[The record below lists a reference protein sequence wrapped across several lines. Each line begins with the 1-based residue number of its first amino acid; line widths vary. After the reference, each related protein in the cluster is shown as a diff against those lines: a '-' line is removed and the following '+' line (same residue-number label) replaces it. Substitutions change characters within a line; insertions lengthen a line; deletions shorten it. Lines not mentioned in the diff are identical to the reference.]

1 MIRARF
7 YIKKSD
13 CDNDYRPVK
22 WPIKYP
28 YWCSAESDNSFVLV
42 AYAED
47 EDSIKELWPEAYDIN
62 VLEKDTEIR
71 FTLRF
76 PKPEWYE
83 LYERELEECD
93 RFIWVTDA
101 CLRNG
106 IIRKVKAKIEEYG
119 GLLLADI
126 PDRFTPYEIGMDAF
140 ESKEEALKHAEE
152 RRAHLI
158 EFIKK
163 KLNAMINYAAKVRK
177 AYLINNFD
185 KILNSLNTLHLT
197 VETMTLFVND
207 QAYNYILKLK
217 EIIKT
222 SPMYK
227 HNIKRL
233 LNDMDKEIKRYN
245 ASIYYINKER
255 SEVIADITQ
264 AMEDCLMPYI
274 DDLAG
279 AIRAAVWSRGV
290 SEERTEAAVLSLIV
304 SSLATTSGRLISGGY
319 QIMKEMGGGWG
330 GNPFTF
336 MSIDK
341 IRHLSTSLSDAITG
355 GEIALEEKEANDIT
369 KAMDVF
375 IEKMSDSDIVD
386 KVISILEEAESKN
399 KEERS

>member
-1 MIRARF
+1 
-7 YIKKSD
+7 
-13 CDNDYRPVK
+13 
-22 WPIKYP
+22 
-28 YWCSAESDNSFVLV
+28 
-42 AYAED
+42 
-47 EDSIKELWPEAYDIN
+47 
-62 VLEKDTEIR
+62 
-71 FTLRF
+71 
-76 PKPEWYE
+76 
-83 LYERELEECD
+83 
-93 RFIWVTDA
+93 
-101 CLRNG
+101 
-106 IIRKVKAKIEEYG
+106 
-119 GLLLADI
+119 
-126 PDRFTPYEIGMDAF
+126 
-140 ESKEEALKHAEE
+140 
-152 RRAHLI
+152 
-158 EFIKK
+158 
-163 KLNAMINYAAKVRK
+163 MINYAAKARK

-185 KILNSLNTLHLT
+185 KILNSLNTLHST

-279 AIRAAVWSRGV
+279 AIRAAVWSKGV
-290 SEERTEAAVLSLIV
+290 SEERTEA
-304 SSLATTSGRLISGGY
+304 ATTSGRLISGGY

-386 KVISILEEAESKN
+386 KVISIIEEAEPKN

>member
-1 MIRARF
+1 MNKMNNF
-7 YIKKSD
+7 
-13 CDNDYRPVK
+13 N
-22 WPIKYP
+22 
-28 YWCSAESDNSFVLV
+28 N
-42 AYAED
+42 
-47 EDSIKELWPEAYDIN
+47 
-62 VLEKDTEIR
+62 
-71 FTLRF
+71 
-76 PKPEWYE
+76 
-83 LYERELEECD
+83 
-93 RFIWVTDA
+93 
-101 CLRNG
+101 
-106 IIRKVKAKIEEYG
+106 
-119 GLLLADI
+119 
-126 PDRFTPYEIGMDAF
+126 
-140 ESKEEALKHAEE
+140 
-152 RRAHLI
+152 
-158 EFIKK
+158 
-163 KLNAMINYAAKVRK
+163 INYAAKARR

-185 KILNSLNTLHLT
+185 KILNSLNTLHST

-217 EIIKT
+217 EVIKT

-279 AIRAAVWSRGV
+279 AIRAAVWSKGV
-290 SEERTEAAVLSLIV
+290 SEEWTEAAVLSLIV

-319 QIMKEMGGGWG
+319 QIMKEMGGGQG

-355 GEIALEEKEANDIT
+355 GKIALEEKEANDIT

-375 IEKMSDSDIVD
+375 IEKMSDSNIVD
-386 KVISILEEAESKN
+386 KVISILEEAESKGGTIMN
-399 KEERS
+399 YLDGYVEEVLSEPYYDDYGSGIFRWWVKVSYICYGMGAVTTLMFDTKEEAEAVKPGYKFLC

>member
-1 MIRARF
+1 
-7 YIKKSD
+7 
-13 CDNDYRPVK
+13 
-22 WPIKYP
+22 
-28 YWCSAESDNSFVLV
+28 
-42 AYAED
+42 
-47 EDSIKELWPEAYDIN
+47 
-62 VLEKDTEIR
+62 
-71 FTLRF
+71 
-76 PKPEWYE
+76 
-83 LYERELEECD
+83 
-93 RFIWVTDA
+93 
-101 CLRNG
+101 
-106 IIRKVKAKIEEYG
+106 
-119 GLLLADI
+119 
-126 PDRFTPYEIGMDAF
+126 
-140 ESKEEALKHAEE
+140 
-152 RRAHLI
+152 
-158 EFIKK
+158 
-163 KLNAMINYAAKVRK
+163 MINYAAKARE

-185 KILNSLNTLHLT
+185 KILNSLNTLHST

-217 EIIKT
+217 EVIKT

-233 LNDMDKEIKRYN
+233 LNDMDKEIKKYN

-274 DDLAG
+274 NDLAG
-279 AIRAAVWSRGV
+279 AIRAAVWSKGV

-304 SSLATTSGRLISGGY
+304 SSLAMTSGRLISGGY

-355 GEIALEEKEANDIT
+355 REIALEEKEANDIT
-369 KAMDVF
+369 KAMDIF

-399 KEERS
+399 KDLDGYVEEVLSEPYYDDYGSGVFRWWVEVSYVCEGIGAVTTLMFDTREEAEAVKIGYKFLC

>member
-1 MIRARF
+1 
-7 YIKKSD
+7 
-13 CDNDYRPVK
+13 
-22 WPIKYP
+22 
-28 YWCSAESDNSFVLV
+28 
-42 AYAED
+42 
-47 EDSIKELWPEAYDIN
+47 
-62 VLEKDTEIR
+62 
-71 FTLRF
+71 
-76 PKPEWYE
+76 
-83 LYERELEECD
+83 
-93 RFIWVTDA
+93 
-101 CLRNG
+101 
-106 IIRKVKAKIEEYG
+106 
-119 GLLLADI
+119 
-126 PDRFTPYEIGMDAF
+126 
-140 ESKEEALKHAEE
+140 
-152 RRAHLI
+152 
-158 EFIKK
+158 
-163 KLNAMINYAAKVRK
+163 MINYAAKARK

-185 KILNSLNTLHLT
+185 KILNSLNTLHST

-290 SEERTEAAVLSLIV
+290 SEERTEAAVLALVI
-304 SSLATTSGRLISGGY
+304 SSLATTSGRLISDGY
-319 QIMKEMGGGWG
+319 KIMKEMGGGQG

-341 IRHLSTSLSDAITG
+341 IRRLSVLLSDIITG
-355 GEIALEEKEANDIT
+355 GEVPLTKEEADRVAS
-369 KAMDVF
+369 AMDVF
-375 IEKMSDSDIVD
+375 IEKMSDSYIVD

>member
-1 MIRARF
+1 
-7 YIKKSD
+7 
-13 CDNDYRPVK
+13 
-22 WPIKYP
+22 
-28 YWCSAESDNSFVLV
+28 
-42 AYAED
+42 
-47 EDSIKELWPEAYDIN
+47 
-62 VLEKDTEIR
+62 
-71 FTLRF
+71 
-76 PKPEWYE
+76 
-83 LYERELEECD
+83 
-93 RFIWVTDA
+93 
-101 CLRNG
+101 
-106 IIRKVKAKIEEYG
+106 
-119 GLLLADI
+119 
-126 PDRFTPYEIGMDAF
+126 
-140 ESKEEALKHAEE
+140 
-152 RRAHLI
+152 
-158 EFIKK
+158 
-163 KLNAMINYAAKVRK
+163 MINYAAKARK
-177 AYLINNFD
+177 VYLINNFD
-185 KILNSLNTLHLT
+185 KILNSLNTLHST

-217 EIIKT
+217 EVIKT

-279 AIRAAVWSRGV
+279 AIRADRVV
-290 SEERTEAAVLSLIV
+290 EERTEAAVLSLIV

-319 QIMKEMGGGWG
+319 QIMKEMGGGQG

>member
-1 MIRARF
+1 
-7 YIKKSD
+7 
-13 CDNDYRPVK
+13 
-22 WPIKYP
+22 
-28 YWCSAESDNSFVLV
+28 
-42 AYAED
+42 
-47 EDSIKELWPEAYDIN
+47 
-62 VLEKDTEIR
+62 
-71 FTLRF
+71 
-76 PKPEWYE
+76 
-83 LYERELEECD
+83 
-93 RFIWVTDA
+93 
-101 CLRNG
+101 
-106 IIRKVKAKIEEYG
+106 
-119 GLLLADI
+119 
-126 PDRFTPYEIGMDAF
+126 
-140 ESKEEALKHAEE
+140 
-152 RRAHLI
+152 
-158 EFIKK
+158 
-163 KLNAMINYAAKVRK
+163 MINYAAKARK

-185 KILNSLNTLHLT
+185 KILNSLNTLHST

-217 EIIKT
+217 EVIKT

-279 AIRAAVWSRGV
+279 AIRAAVWSRSG
-290 SEERTEAAVLSLIV
+290 TEAAVLSLIV
-304 SSLATTSGRLISGGY
+304 SSLAMTSGRLISGGY

-375 IEKMSDSDIVD
+375 IEKISDSDIVD

>member
-1 MIRARF
+1 MNKMNNF
-7 YIKKSD
+7 
-13 CDNDYRPVK
+13 N
-22 WPIKYP
+22 
-28 YWCSAESDNSFVLV
+28 N
-42 AYAED
+42 
-47 EDSIKELWPEAYDIN
+47 
-62 VLEKDTEIR
+62 
-71 FTLRF
+71 
-76 PKPEWYE
+76 
-83 LYERELEECD
+83 
-93 RFIWVTDA
+93 
-101 CLRNG
+101 
-106 IIRKVKAKIEEYG
+106 
-119 GLLLADI
+119 
-126 PDRFTPYEIGMDAF
+126 
-140 ESKEEALKHAEE
+140 
-152 RRAHLI
+152 
-158 EFIKK
+158 
-163 KLNAMINYAAKVRK
+163 INYAAEARR

-185 KILNSLNTLHLT
+185 KILNSLNTLHST

-217 EIIKT
+217 EVIKT

-319 QIMKEMGGGWG
+319 QIMKEMGGGLG

-341 IRHLSTSLSDAITG
+341 IRHLSTSLSDAIG

-386 KVISILEEAESKN
+386 KVISILEEAEPKN

>member
-1 MIRARF
+1 
-7 YIKKSD
+7 
-13 CDNDYRPVK
+13 
-22 WPIKYP
+22 
-28 YWCSAESDNSFVLV
+28 
-42 AYAED
+42 
-47 EDSIKELWPEAYDIN
+47 
-62 VLEKDTEIR
+62 
-71 FTLRF
+71 
-76 PKPEWYE
+76 
-83 LYERELEECD
+83 
-93 RFIWVTDA
+93 
-101 CLRNG
+101 
-106 IIRKVKAKIEEYG
+106 
-119 GLLLADI
+119 
-126 PDRFTPYEIGMDAF
+126 
-140 ESKEEALKHAEE
+140 
-152 RRAHLI
+152 
-158 EFIKK
+158 
-163 KLNAMINYAAKVRK
+163 MINYAAKVRK

-185 KILNSLNTLHLT
+185 KILNSLNTLHST

-217 EIIKT
+217 EVIKGG
-222 SPMYK
+222 PMYK

-264 AMEDCLMPYI
+264 AMEDFLMPYI

-304 SSLATTSGRLISGGY
+304 SSLAMTSGRLISGGY
-319 QIMKEMGGGWG
+319 QIMKEMGDGWG

-355 GEIALEEKEANDIT
+355 GEIAFEEKEANDIT

-375 IEKMSDSDIVD
+375 IEKISDSDIVD
-386 KVISILEEAESKN
+386 KVISILEEAESKKQGGEIVN
-399 KEERS
+399 YLDGYVEEVLSEPYYDDYGSGIFRWWVKVSYICEGIGAVTILMFDTREEAEAVKPGYKFLC

>member
-1 MIRARF
+1 
-7 YIKKSD
+7 
-13 CDNDYRPVK
+13 
-22 WPIKYP
+22 
-28 YWCSAESDNSFVLV
+28 
-42 AYAED
+42 
-47 EDSIKELWPEAYDIN
+47 
-62 VLEKDTEIR
+62 
-71 FTLRF
+71 
-76 PKPEWYE
+76 
-83 LYERELEECD
+83 
-93 RFIWVTDA
+93 
-101 CLRNG
+101 
-106 IIRKVKAKIEEYG
+106 
-119 GLLLADI
+119 
-126 PDRFTPYEIGMDAF
+126 
-140 ESKEEALKHAEE
+140 
-152 RRAHLI
+152 
-158 EFIKK
+158 
-163 KLNAMINYAAKVRK
+163 MINYAAKARK

-185 KILNSLNTLHLT
+185 KILNSLNTLHST

-217 EIIKT
+217 EVIKT

-264 AMEDCLMPYI
+264 AMEDFLMPYI

-304 SSLATTSGRLISGGY
+304 SSLAMTSGGLISGGY

-375 IEKMSDSDIVD
+375 IEKISDSDIVD
-386 KVISILEEAESKN
+386 KVISILEEAESKKQGGEIVN
-399 KEERS
+399 YLDGYVEEILSEPYYDDYGSGIFRWWVKVSYICEGIGAVTTLMFDTREEAEAVKPGYKFLC

>member
-1 MIRARF
+1 
-7 YIKKSD
+7 
-13 CDNDYRPVK
+13 
-22 WPIKYP
+22 
-28 YWCSAESDNSFVLV
+28 
-42 AYAED
+42 
-47 EDSIKELWPEAYDIN
+47 
-62 VLEKDTEIR
+62 
-71 FTLRF
+71 
-76 PKPEWYE
+76 
-83 LYERELEECD
+83 
-93 RFIWVTDA
+93 
-101 CLRNG
+101 
-106 IIRKVKAKIEEYG
+106 
-119 GLLLADI
+119 
-126 PDRFTPYEIGMDAF
+126 
-140 ESKEEALKHAEE
+140 
-152 RRAHLI
+152 
-158 EFIKK
+158 
-163 KLNAMINYAAKVRK
+163 MINYAAKARK

-185 KILNSLNTLHLT
+185 KILNSLNTLHST

-217 EIIKT
+217 EVIKT

-319 QIMKEMGGGWG
+319 IYENQTGDAACDQYHRYKEDVQIMKEMGGGWG

-386 KVISILEEAESKN
+386 KVINILEEAESKN

>member
-1 MIRARF
+1 
-7 YIKKSD
+7 
-13 CDNDYRPVK
+13 
-22 WPIKYP
+22 
-28 YWCSAESDNSFVLV
+28 
-42 AYAED
+42 
-47 EDSIKELWPEAYDIN
+47 
-62 VLEKDTEIR
+62 
-71 FTLRF
+71 
-76 PKPEWYE
+76 
-83 LYERELEECD
+83 
-93 RFIWVTDA
+93 
-101 CLRNG
+101 
-106 IIRKVKAKIEEYG
+106 
-119 GLLLADI
+119 
-126 PDRFTPYEIGMDAF
+126 
-140 ESKEEALKHAEE
+140 
-152 RRAHLI
+152 
-158 EFIKK
+158 
-163 KLNAMINYAAKVRK
+163 MINYAAKVRK

-185 KILNSLNTLHLT
+185 KILNSLNTLHST

-217 EIIKT
+217 EVIKGG
-222 SPMYK
+222 PMYK

-264 AMEDCLMPYI
+264 AMEDFLMPYI

-279 AIRAAVWSRGV
+279 AIGAAVWSRGV

-304 SSLATTSGRLISGGY
+304 SSLAMTSGRLISGGY

-355 GEIALEEKEANDIT
+355 GEIAFEEKEANDIT

-375 IEKMSDSDIVD
+375 IEKISDSDIVD
-386 KVISILEEAESKN
+386 KVISILEEAESKKQGGEIVN
-399 KEERS
+399 YLDGYVEEVLSEPYYDDYGSGVFRWWVKVSYVCEGTESTITLMFDTREEAEAVKPGYKFLC

>member
-1 MIRARF
+1 
-7 YIKKSD
+7 
-13 CDNDYRPVK
+13 
-22 WPIKYP
+22 
-28 YWCSAESDNSFVLV
+28 
-42 AYAED
+42 
-47 EDSIKELWPEAYDIN
+47 
-62 VLEKDTEIR
+62 
-71 FTLRF
+71 
-76 PKPEWYE
+76 
-83 LYERELEECD
+83 
-93 RFIWVTDA
+93 
-101 CLRNG
+101 
-106 IIRKVKAKIEEYG
+106 
-119 GLLLADI
+119 
-126 PDRFTPYEIGMDAF
+126 
-140 ESKEEALKHAEE
+140 
-152 RRAHLI
+152 
-158 EFIKK
+158 
-163 KLNAMINYAAKVRK
+163 MINYAAKARK

-185 KILNSLNTLHLT
+185 KILNSLNTLHST

-217 EIIKT
+217 EVIKT

-319 QIMKEMGGGWG
+319 QIMKEMGGGQG

-375 IEKMSDSDIVD
+375 IEKISDSDIVD
-386 KVISILEEAESKN
+386 KVISILEEAESKKQGGEIVN
-399 KEERS
+399 YLDGYVEEILSEPYYDDYGSGIFRWWVKVSYICEGIGAVTILMFDTREEAEAVKPGYKFLC

>member
-1 MIRARF
+1 
-7 YIKKSD
+7 
-13 CDNDYRPVK
+13 
-22 WPIKYP
+22 
-28 YWCSAESDNSFVLV
+28 
-42 AYAED
+42 
-47 EDSIKELWPEAYDIN
+47 
-62 VLEKDTEIR
+62 
-71 FTLRF
+71 
-76 PKPEWYE
+76 
-83 LYERELEECD
+83 
-93 RFIWVTDA
+93 
-101 CLRNG
+101 
-106 IIRKVKAKIEEYG
+106 
-119 GLLLADI
+119 
-126 PDRFTPYEIGMDAF
+126 
-140 ESKEEALKHAEE
+140 
-152 RRAHLI
+152 
-158 EFIKK
+158 
-163 KLNAMINYAAKVRK
+163 MINYAAKARK

-185 KILNSLNTLHLT
+185 KILNSLNTLHST

-217 EIIKT
+217 EVIKT

-319 QIMKEMGGGWG
+319 QIMKEMGGRWG

-386 KVISILEEAESKN
+386 KVINILEEAESKN
-399 KEERS
+399 KEEQS

>member
-1 MIRARF
+1 
-7 YIKKSD
+7 
-13 CDNDYRPVK
+13 
-22 WPIKYP
+22 
-28 YWCSAESDNSFVLV
+28 
-42 AYAED
+42 
-47 EDSIKELWPEAYDIN
+47 
-62 VLEKDTEIR
+62 
-71 FTLRF
+71 
-76 PKPEWYE
+76 
-83 LYERELEECD
+83 
-93 RFIWVTDA
+93 
-101 CLRNG
+101 
-106 IIRKVKAKIEEYG
+106 
-119 GLLLADI
+119 
-126 PDRFTPYEIGMDAF
+126 
-140 ESKEEALKHAEE
+140 
-152 RRAHLI
+152 
-158 EFIKK
+158 
-163 KLNAMINYAAKVRK
+163 MINYAAKVRK

-185 KILNSLNTLHLT
+185 KILNSLNTLHST

-217 EIIKT
+217 EVIKGG
-222 SPMYK
+222 PMYK

-264 AMEDCLMPYI
+264 AMEDFLMPYI

-304 SSLATTSGRLISGGY
+304 SSLAMTSGRLISGGY

-386 KVISILEEAESKN
+386 KVISILEEAESKKQGGEIVN
-399 KEERS
+399 YLDGYVEEILSEPYYDDYGSGIFRWWVKVSYVCEGTESTTILMFDTREEAEAVKPGYKFLC

>member
-1 MIRARF
+1 
-7 YIKKSD
+7 
-13 CDNDYRPVK
+13 
-22 WPIKYP
+22 
-28 YWCSAESDNSFVLV
+28 
-42 AYAED
+42 
-47 EDSIKELWPEAYDIN
+47 
-62 VLEKDTEIR
+62 
-71 FTLRF
+71 
-76 PKPEWYE
+76 
-83 LYERELEECD
+83 
-93 RFIWVTDA
+93 
-101 CLRNG
+101 
-106 IIRKVKAKIEEYG
+106 
-119 GLLLADI
+119 
-126 PDRFTPYEIGMDAF
+126 
-140 ESKEEALKHAEE
+140 
-152 RRAHLI
+152 
-158 EFIKK
+158 
-163 KLNAMINYAAKVRK
+163 MINYAAKVRK

-185 KILNSLNTLHLT
+185 KILNSLNTLHST

-217 EIIKT
+217 EVIKGG
-222 SPMYK
+222 PMYK

-264 AMEDCLMPYI
+264 AMEDFLMPYI

-304 SSLATTSGRLISGGY
+304 SSLAMTSGRLISGGY
-319 QIMKEMGGGWG
+319 QIMKEMGDGWG

-355 GEIALEEKEANDIT
+355 GEIAFEEKEANDIT

-386 KVISILEEAESKN
+386 KVISILEEAESKKQGGEIVN
-399 KEERS
+399 YLDGYVEEILSEPYYDDYGSGIFRWWVKVSYICEGIGAVTILMFDTREEAEAVKPGYKFLC

>member
-1 MIRARF
+1 MNKMNNF
-7 YIKKSD
+7 
-13 CDNDYRPVK
+13 N
-22 WPIKYP
+22 
-28 YWCSAESDNSFVLV
+28 N
-42 AYAED
+42 
-47 EDSIKELWPEAYDIN
+47 
-62 VLEKDTEIR
+62 
-71 FTLRF
+71 
-76 PKPEWYE
+76 
-83 LYERELEECD
+83 
-93 RFIWVTDA
+93 
-101 CLRNG
+101 
-106 IIRKVKAKIEEYG
+106 
-119 GLLLADI
+119 
-126 PDRFTPYEIGMDAF
+126 
-140 ESKEEALKHAEE
+140 
-152 RRAHLI
+152 
-158 EFIKK
+158 
-163 KLNAMINYAAKVRK
+163 
-177 AYLINNFD
+177 INNFD
-185 KILNSLNTLHLT
+185 KILNSLNTLHST

-217 EIIKT
+217 EVIKT

-274 DDLAG
+274 DNLAG
-279 AIRAAVWSRGV
+279 AIRAAVWSKGV
-290 SEERTEAAVLSLIV
+290 SEERTEAAVLALIV
-304 SSLATTSGRLISGGY
+304 SSLALTSSRLISGGY

-341 IRHLSTSLSDAITG
+341 IRYLSTSLSDAITG

-386 KVISILEEAESKN
+386 KVISILEEAEPKN

>member
-1 MIRARF
+1 
-7 YIKKSD
+7 
-13 CDNDYRPVK
+13 
-22 WPIKYP
+22 
-28 YWCSAESDNSFVLV
+28 
-42 AYAED
+42 
-47 EDSIKELWPEAYDIN
+47 
-62 VLEKDTEIR
+62 
-71 FTLRF
+71 
-76 PKPEWYE
+76 
-83 LYERELEECD
+83 
-93 RFIWVTDA
+93 
-101 CLRNG
+101 
-106 IIRKVKAKIEEYG
+106 
-119 GLLLADI
+119 
-126 PDRFTPYEIGMDAF
+126 
-140 ESKEEALKHAEE
+140 
-152 RRAHLI
+152 
-158 EFIKK
+158 
-163 KLNAMINYAAKVRK
+163 MINYAAKARK

-185 KILNSLNTLHLT
+185 KILNSLNTLHST

-217 EIIKT
+217 EVIKGG
-222 SPMYK
+222 PMYK

-264 AMEDCLMPYI
+264 AMEDFLMPYI

-304 SSLATTSGRLISGGY
+304 SSLAMTSGRLISGGY
-319 QIMKEMGGGWG
+319 QIMKEMGDGWG

-355 GEIALEEKEANDIT
+355 GEIAFEEKEANDIT

-375 IEKMSDSDIVD
+375 IEKISDSDIVD
-386 KVISILEEAESKN
+386 KVISILEEAESKKQGGEIVN
-399 KEERS
+399 YLDGYVEEILSEPYYDDYGSGIFRWWVKVSYICEGIGAVTILMFDTREEAEAVKPGYKFLC

>member
-1 MIRARF
+1 
-7 YIKKSD
+7 
-13 CDNDYRPVK
+13 
-22 WPIKYP
+22 
-28 YWCSAESDNSFVLV
+28 
-42 AYAED
+42 
-47 EDSIKELWPEAYDIN
+47 
-62 VLEKDTEIR
+62 
-71 FTLRF
+71 
-76 PKPEWYE
+76 
-83 LYERELEECD
+83 
-93 RFIWVTDA
+93 
-101 CLRNG
+101 
-106 IIRKVKAKIEEYG
+106 
-119 GLLLADI
+119 
-126 PDRFTPYEIGMDAF
+126 
-140 ESKEEALKHAEE
+140 
-152 RRAHLI
+152 
-158 EFIKK
+158 
-163 KLNAMINYAAKVRK
+163 MINYAAKARK

-185 KILNSLNTLHLT
+185 KILNSLNTLHST

-217 EIIKT
+217 EVIKT

-233 LNDMDKEIKRYN
+233 LNDMDKEIKKYN

-274 DDLAG
+274 NDLAG
-279 AIRAAVWSRGV
+279 AIRAAVWSKGV

-319 QIMKEMGGGWG
+319 QIMKEMGGGQG

-386 KVISILEEAESKN
+386 KVISILEEAESKKQGGAIVN
-399 KEERS
+399 YLDGYVKEVLSEPYYDDYGSGIFRWWVEVSYICECTESTTTLMFDTREEAEVVKPGYKFLC

>member
-1 MIRARF
+1 
-7 YIKKSD
+7 
-13 CDNDYRPVK
+13 
-22 WPIKYP
+22 
-28 YWCSAESDNSFVLV
+28 
-42 AYAED
+42 
-47 EDSIKELWPEAYDIN
+47 
-62 VLEKDTEIR
+62 
-71 FTLRF
+71 
-76 PKPEWYE
+76 
-83 LYERELEECD
+83 
-93 RFIWVTDA
+93 
-101 CLRNG
+101 
-106 IIRKVKAKIEEYG
+106 
-119 GLLLADI
+119 
-126 PDRFTPYEIGMDAF
+126 
-140 ESKEEALKHAEE
+140 
-152 RRAHLI
+152 
-158 EFIKK
+158 
-163 KLNAMINYAAKVRK
+163 MINYAAKARK

-185 KILNSLNTLHLT
+185 KILNSLNTLHST

-217 EIIKT
+217 EVIKGG
-222 SPMYK
+222 PMYR
-227 HNIKRL
+227 HNVKRF
-233 LNDMDKEIKRYN
+233 LNNMDKEIKRYN

-274 DDLAG
+274 DNLAG
-279 AIRAAVWSRGV
+279 AIRAAVWSKGV

-319 QIMKEMGGGWG
+319 QIMKEMGGGQG

-369 KAMDVF
+369 KAMDIF

>member
-1 MIRARF
+1 
-7 YIKKSD
+7 
-13 CDNDYRPVK
+13 
-22 WPIKYP
+22 
-28 YWCSAESDNSFVLV
+28 
-42 AYAED
+42 
-47 EDSIKELWPEAYDIN
+47 
-62 VLEKDTEIR
+62 
-71 FTLRF
+71 
-76 PKPEWYE
+76 
-83 LYERELEECD
+83 
-93 RFIWVTDA
+93 
-101 CLRNG
+101 
-106 IIRKVKAKIEEYG
+106 
-119 GLLLADI
+119 
-126 PDRFTPYEIGMDAF
+126 
-140 ESKEEALKHAEE
+140 
-152 RRAHLI
+152 
-158 EFIKK
+158 
-163 KLNAMINYAAKVRK
+163 MINYAAKVRK

-185 KILNSLNTLHLT
+185 KILNSLNTLHST

-217 EIIKT
+217 EVIKGG
-222 SPMYK
+222 PMYK

-264 AMEDCLMPYI
+264 AMEDFLMPYI

-279 AIRAAVWSRGV
+279 AIGAAVWSRGV

-304 SSLATTSGRLISGGY
+304 SSLAMTSGRLISGGY

-355 GEIALEEKEANDIT
+355 GEIAFEEKEANDIT
-369 KAMDVF
+369 KAMDIF

-386 KVISILEEAESKN
+386 KVISILEEAESKKQGGEIVN
-399 KEERS
+399 YLDGYVEEVLSEPYYDDYGSGVFRWWVKVSYVCEGTESTITLMFDTREEAEAVKPGYKFLC

>member
-1 MIRARF
+1 
-7 YIKKSD
+7 
-13 CDNDYRPVK
+13 
-22 WPIKYP
+22 
-28 YWCSAESDNSFVLV
+28 
-42 AYAED
+42 
-47 EDSIKELWPEAYDIN
+47 
-62 VLEKDTEIR
+62 
-71 FTLRF
+71 
-76 PKPEWYE
+76 
-83 LYERELEECD
+83 
-93 RFIWVTDA
+93 
-101 CLRNG
+101 
-106 IIRKVKAKIEEYG
+106 
-119 GLLLADI
+119 
-126 PDRFTPYEIGMDAF
+126 
-140 ESKEEALKHAEE
+140 
-152 RRAHLI
+152 
-158 EFIKK
+158 
-163 KLNAMINYAAKVRK
+163 MINYAAKARK

-185 KILNSLNTLHLT
+185 KILNSLNTLHST

-217 EIIKT
+217 EVIKGG
-222 SPMYK
+222 PMYK
-227 HNIKRL
+227 HNVKRF

-279 AIRAAVWSRGV
+279 AIRAGRV

-319 QIMKEMGGGWG
+319 QIMKEMGGGQG

-355 GEIALEEKEANDIT
+355 GEIALEEKEANNIT

-386 KVISILEEAESKN
+386 KVISILEESESKN

>member
-1 MIRARF
+1 
-7 YIKKSD
+7 
-13 CDNDYRPVK
+13 
-22 WPIKYP
+22 
-28 YWCSAESDNSFVLV
+28 
-42 AYAED
+42 
-47 EDSIKELWPEAYDIN
+47 
-62 VLEKDTEIR
+62 
-71 FTLRF
+71 
-76 PKPEWYE
+76 
-83 LYERELEECD
+83 
-93 RFIWVTDA
+93 
-101 CLRNG
+101 
-106 IIRKVKAKIEEYG
+106 
-119 GLLLADI
+119 
-126 PDRFTPYEIGMDAF
+126 
-140 ESKEEALKHAEE
+140 
-152 RRAHLI
+152 
-158 EFIKK
+158 
-163 KLNAMINYAAKVRK
+163 MINYAAKARK

-185 KILNSLNTLHLT
+185 KILNSLNTLHSA

-217 EIIKT
+217 EVIKT

-279 AIRAAVWSRGV
+279 AIRAAVWSKGV

-304 SSLATTSGRLISGGY
+304 SSLAMTSGRLISGGY

-375 IEKMSDSDIVD
+375 IEKISDSDIVD
-386 KVISILEEAESKN
+386 KVISILEEAESKKQGGEIVN
-399 KEERS
+399 YLDGYVEEILSEPYYDDYGSGIFRWWVKVSYICEGIGAVTILMFDTREEAEAVKPGYKFLC

>member
-1 MIRARF
+1 MTIEQLNYLLRKELYA
-7 YIKKSD
+7 IKKHK
-13 CDNDYRPVK
+13 DN
-22 WPIKYP
+22 I
-28 YWCSAESDNSFVLV
+28 
-42 AYAED
+42 
-47 EDSIKELWPEAYDIN
+47 
-62 VLEKDTEIR
+62 
-71 FTLRF
+71 
-76 PKPEWYE
+76 
-83 LYERELEECD
+83 D
-93 RFIWVTDA
+93 R
-101 CLRNG
+101 
-106 IIRKVKAKIEEYG
+106 
-119 GLLLADI
+119 
-126 PDRFTPYEIGMDAF
+126 
-140 ESKEEALKHAEE
+140 
-152 RRAHLI
+152 
-158 EFIKK
+158 IKK
-163 KLNAMINYAAKVRK
+163 EYDSNYGLKEGDKIRILHEAGDEMIGFLKKVEVCEDGDPYLTIQKQNEKGDRGRGTWNLNAMINYAAKARK

-185 KILNSLNTLHLT
+185 KILNSLNTLHST

-217 EIIKT
+217 EVIKGG
-222 SPMYK
+222 PIYK

-274 DDLAG
+274 DNLAG
-279 AIRAAVWSRGV
+279 AIRAAVWSNGV

-304 SSLATTSGRLISGGY
+304 SSLAMTSGRLISGGY

-375 IEKMSDSDIVD
+375 IEKISDSDIAD

>member
-7 YIKKSD
+7 YIRKDD

-28 YWCSAESDNSFVLV
+28 YWCSAESGNSFVLV

-83 LYERELEECD
+83 LY
-93 RFIWVTDA
+93 
-101 CLRNG
+101 
-106 IIRKVKAKIEEYG
+106 
-119 GLLLADI
+119 
-126 PDRFTPYEIGMDAF
+126 
-140 ESKEEALKHAEE
+140 
-152 RRAHLI
+152 
-158 EFIKK
+158 
-163 KLNAMINYAAKVRK
+163 AAKTRR

-185 KILNSLNTLHLT
+185 KILNSLNTLHST

-217 EIIKT
+217 EVIKT

-290 SEERTEAAVLSLIV
+290 SEERTEVAVLSLIV

-386 KVISILEEAESKN
+386 KVINILEEAESKN